1 MVVKIATYKKR
12 GQSADVITTTLDH
25 LEVTAP
31 PLLFPVEDHP
41 DYQTTAVS
49 TDLSCLTCSDV
60 LERPLQLACGDI
72 FCYNCCQTWI
82 YSCPTSPTPCPCCHD
97 HHLGRTTIRSSLPVV
112 VSLLSSLLVIC
123 SRGCGRLV
131 RADQY
136 IKHVDSK
143 CEGYYHLQVNSPSK
157 ITLRDVLSKPTQ
169 TPPTPAEKQAAEHLV

>member
-1 MVVKIATYKKR
+1 MVKIATYKKR

-25 LEVTAP
+25 LEVTAQ
-31 PLLFPVEDHP
+31 PLLFPVENHL

-97 HHLGRTTIRSSLPVV
+97 HHLDRTTIWSSSPVV

-123 SRGCGRLV
+123 SRGCGRNT
-131 RADQY
+131 A
-136 IKHVDSK
+136 HTS
-143 CEGYYHLQVNSPSK
+143 
-157 ITLRDVLSKPTQ
+157 
-169 TPPTPAEKQAAEHLV
+169 